1 MSSASAESDHA
12 AQKGDD
18 VETQNFASPGGI
30 YHIRTERRRKILRL
44 YMEGG
49 STPRH
54 AGSGHEHIAHQGG
67 NVKTQNFASPGGGS
81 YHIRTERRRK
91 ILRLYMEGGNMPRHA
106 GSGHA
111 KARPYIA
118 NS

>member
-12 AQKGDD
+12 AQKGDN
-18 VETQNFASPGGI
+18 VETQDFASSGGN
-30 YHIRTERRRKILRL
+30 YHIRAKRRRKILRL

-54 AGSGHEHIAHQGG
+54 AGSGH
-67 NVKTQNFASPGGGS
+67 
-81 YHIRTERRRK
+81 
-91 ILRLYMEGGNMPRHA
+91 
-106 GSGHA
+106 A

-118 NS
+118 NFSLLTPNSSLLTKKSGGPAGGSPDF

>member
-12 AQKGDD
+12 AQKGDN
-18 VETQNFASPGGI
+18 VETQNFASPGGGI

-44 YMEGG
+44 
-49 STPRH
+49 
-54 AGSGHEHIAHQGG
+54 QGG
-67 NVKTQNFASPGGGS
+67 ITT
-81 YHIRTERRRK
+81 IRTKRRRK
-91 ILRLYMEGGNMPRHA
+91 ILRLYMEGGSRPRHA